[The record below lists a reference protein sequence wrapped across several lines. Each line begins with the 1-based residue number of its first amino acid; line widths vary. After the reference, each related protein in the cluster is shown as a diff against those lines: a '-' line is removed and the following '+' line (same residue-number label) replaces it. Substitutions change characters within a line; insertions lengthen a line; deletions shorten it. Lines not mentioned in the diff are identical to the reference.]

1 MKQKTIRIA
10 TRKSQLALWQANHIK
25 QKLEQAHPE
34 LRVEIV
40 PLITAGDRLLTAK
53 LADFGGKGLFVKELE
68 QALLSN
74 EADIAVHSMKDVPTH
89 FPDGLKLATI
99 CEREDPRDVLAAKNY
114 PSLSSL
120 PKNARVG
127 TSSLRRQCQ
136 LRRYRHDIQLIEL
149 RGNVDTRLR
158 KLDEGEFDAVI
169 LAAAGLKRLGF
180 EDQIKEFLP
189 EKSFI
194 PAVGQGALGIE
205 CRDQDEFIMTLIEPL
220 NHPQTAACVT
230 AERAMTNYLNG
241 GCHAPIA
248 AHAAFENARIVLTG
262 MVASITSGEYIE
274 DSVCG
279 LDPTLIGTEL
289 AEKLVAK
296 GALELLSACS
306 KSR

>member
-1 MKQKTIRIA
+1 MKQKIIRIA

-25 QKLEQAHPE
+25 QKLEQLHPR
-34 LRVEIV
+34 LRVEII

-74 EADIAVHSMKDVPTH
+74 EADIAVHSMKDVPAH
-89 FPDGLKLATI
+89 FPDGLKLAAI
-99 CEREDPRDVLAAKNY
+99 CEREDARDALITKNY

-136 LRRYRHDIQLIEL
+136 LKRYRNDLQLIDL

-158 KLDEGEFDAVI
+158 KLNEGEFDAIV
-169 LAAAGLKRLGF
+169 LAAAGLKRLDL

-189 EKSFI
+189 EKYFI

-205 CRDQDEFIMTLIEPL
+205 CRDQDELSMSLVQPL

-248 AHAAFENARIVLTG
+248 AHAVFENASIVLTG
-262 MVASITSGEYIE
+262 MVANITSGEYIE
-274 DSVCG
+274 DNVHG
-279 LDPTLIGTEL
+279 LDPKLVGTEL

-296 GALELLSACS
+296 GALGLLSKC
-306 KSR
+306 

>member
-1 MKQKTIRIA
+1 MKQKIIRIA

-25 QKLEQAHPE
+25 QKLEQLHPG
-34 LRVEIV
+34 LRVEII

-74 EADIAVHSMKDVPTH
+74 EADIAVHSMKDVPAH
-89 FPDGLKLATI
+89 FPDGLKLAAI
-99 CEREDPRDVLAAKNY
+99 CEREDARDALITKNY
-114 PSLSSL
+114 LSLSSL

-136 LRRYRHDIQLIEL
+136 LKRYRDDLQLIDL

-158 KLDEGEFDAVI
+158 KLNEGEFDAIV
-169 LAAAGLKRLGF
+169 LAAAGLKRLGL
-180 EDQIKEFLP
+180 ENQIKEFLS
-189 EKSFI
+189 EKYFI

-205 CRDQDEFIMTLIEPL
+205 CRDQDEFIMSLIQPL
-220 NHPQTAACVT
+220 NHPETAACVT

-248 AHAAFENARIVLTG
+248 AHAVFENASIVLTG
-262 MVASITSGEYIE
+262 MVANITSGEYIE
-274 DSVCG
+274 DNAHG
-279 LDPTLIGTEL
+279 LDPKLVGTEL

-296 GALELLSACS
+296 GALRLLE
-306 KSR
+306 